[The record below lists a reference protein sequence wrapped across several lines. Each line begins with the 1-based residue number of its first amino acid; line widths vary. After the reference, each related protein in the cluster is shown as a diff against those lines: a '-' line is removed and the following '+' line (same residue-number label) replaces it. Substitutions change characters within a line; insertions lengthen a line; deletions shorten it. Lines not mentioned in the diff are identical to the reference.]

1 MRRNI
6 GAATILA
13 MTALATTAVAEE
25 HEVVM
30 LGAGFFPEIIHPVP
44 GDTVVFTNAADLPMA
59 ATATDESWTTGLI
72 AAGATYT
79 LAITE
84 GMTKSYDDSVVA
96 AVLTD
101 TTTSEGTT
109 AEGTTSEDP
118 AHEETATTDTTT
130 DDGTATSEESTGTEP
145 AGTIAGII
153 EWEEPAPILLDETGN
168 PVEVADE
175 GTTTTTTT
183 Q

>member
-84 GMTKSYDDSVVA
+84 GMTKTYDDSVVA

-118 AHEETATTDTTT
+118 ATEETATT
-130 DDGTATSEESTGTEP
+130 DDGTATSEESTVTEP

-168 PVEVADE
+168 PVEVADDS
-175 GTTTTTTT
+175 TTTTT

>member
-84 GMTKSYDDSVVA
+84 GMTKTYDDSVVA

-101 TTTSEGTT
+101 TTTSEETT
-109 AEGTTSEDP
+109 AEGSTSEDP
-118 AHEETATTDTTT
+118 ATEETATT

-145 AGTIAGII
+145 AGPIAGII

-168 PVEVADE
+168 PVEVADDS
-175 GTTTTTTT
+175 TTTTTTT